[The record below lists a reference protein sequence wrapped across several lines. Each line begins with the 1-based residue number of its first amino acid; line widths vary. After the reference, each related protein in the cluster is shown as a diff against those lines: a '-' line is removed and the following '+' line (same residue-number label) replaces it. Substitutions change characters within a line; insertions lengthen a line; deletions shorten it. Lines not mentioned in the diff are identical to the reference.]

1 MPSSAS
7 DNNAATTLIDVPSL
21 ISARSA
27 NSLISD
33 NRPTRI
39 QSETLLVLNGLLDEL
54 LLAIL
59 TSAKSLATDRIKTD
73 GVLRVLNNNL
83 LAKDAV
89 LEAELE
95 LRSFVDGKR
104 AEGARVPLG
113 LMATSR
119 LDGTDGFPV
128 QAAYKALKTRCEY
141 YSTLNE
147 CQDDSAA
154 RDQNLMSS
162 DGRPI
167 ATVTPGAAI
176 YVTALLE
183 YVGVHILQNVS
194 RVIER
199 DNSDEASLYDLRAA
213 ITEDEQLN
221 PLFSKMS
228 IKQELARRI
237 DVLESRRRKITEE
250 GAARGLRS
258 DARVVKPWHVP
269 TEGDFDEAAG
279 PTLFSSKRASLQ
291 QPQRSN
297 NGIASSSSSRHGHAA
312 SSSMGHSDSFHGS
325 TSTLRTSTSLANNAT
340 DANNGFISPGAGSN
354 GKQNGARTSIGL
366 GNGGARPEAGASNA
380 ASVGRRPNSD
390 RSWSGVFGGIKRR
403 NSFKQGSESAATS
416 GRLVLPT
423 DATSPGATQAESAL
437 DPEDD
442 FEAIMLS
449 GQTMKVSLT
458 PNRLHTIEVAKKG
471 TDVNVSSIRRR
482 PGTPSVR
489 QEATFAAPTLG
500 RAPSSTSTHSSQL
513 PAGGDTS
520 AATANERLSTSSSAT
535 PSDAGMARPSSRA
548 SLSAAMRP
556 ERRTAAPPP
565 SSYRSPSPLLV
576 GKQSVLAR
584 NVAEEDA
591 ASAVPPTPSSSV
603 FRRQTPR
610 LQPRNDEEE
619 RSSSAAKDLV
629 DLFKSTPPSA
639 TQERFGAIASDTS
652 SYMDGGAKKTAMGDR
667 VRTLFGR
674 KSSSSTGHGS
684 PSSPRQRV
692 FQMHQRTDTKA
703 SLEGSQDTYNT
714 SSATNSMDQAR
725 SLVSPNEVP
734 FNRNTAS
741 RSSTSTSEHP
751 AVSADAAMEA
761 KPTPDVAVVEPEH
774 APASKAAIGLGV
786 GVAAVA
792 GAGAAG
798 AVAGARSPSY
808 GSRSTSYASQTP
820 STVEGAAQDGSV
832 ADDASSTSKS
842 KAQDELVS
850 RKVPWGYK
858 RNSTSTSTAI
868 ERSSTPSSDRRR
880 SVGYQSSN
888 GHGVLPLRSQGGA
901 GASDAGHGAVSGGS
915 PVAVASDEGVA
926 TTASNNTVSRSTNAP
941 TAWSGSTPS
950 WAPSQTLVRRGSFGS
965 RPTSAQPSARRL
977 GASLETIQI
986 LAELERA
993 MRSCH
998 TVDECRALV
1007 RKAMHADGAPISPSS
1022 TRANGLTDE
1031 NSAAGENGNARGAN
1045 GNVSNS
1051 AAATSGA
1058 VVGTAATIGAAAASA
1073 KPASN
1078 QDAADKA
1085 EETAALNGRERGLEP
1100 SIKAAPVPK
1109 LGAEDENTSLAK
1121 VEAGLVVA
1129 WLLGG
1134 DDNPSPTRTV
1144 TSNELSAERERQGR
1158 ESEEER
1164 KQGQEQKVKR
1174 VVPAAI
1180 NVAGRKAEAASE
1192 GPQLLEST
1200 VDADVGVLAS
1210 SSVVSLQSNY
1220 RDAHEE
1226 V

>member
-1 MPSSAS
+1 MPSSAF
-7 DNNAATTLIDVPSL
+7 DANTATTTLSDVPSFV
-21 ISARSA
+21 SARAA
-27 NSLISD
+27 NSLISEH
-33 NRPTRI
+33 RPTRI
-39 QSETLLVLNGLLDEL
+39 QAETLLVLNGLLDEL
-54 LLAIL
+54 LSTIL

-95 LRSFVDGKR
+95 LRSFVDAKR

-128 QAAYKALKTRCEY
+128 HGAYKALRTRCEY

-147 CQDDSAA
+147 CEDDTAA
-154 RDQNLMSS
+154 RDQNLMST

-221 PLFSKMS
+221 PLFNKMA

-237 DVLESRRRKITEE
+237 HILESRRRKITED
-250 GAARGLRS
+250 AAGRGLRS

-269 TEGDFDEAAG
+269 TAGDFDEAAG

-291 QPQRSN
+291 QTLRSSD
-297 NGIASSSSSRHGHAA
+297 GFVSSSSRQGHAA
-312 SSSMGHSDSFHGS
+312 SSSLSHSDSLHGS
-325 TSTLRTSTSLANNAT
+325 TSTLRTSTSLANNGT
-340 DANNGFISPGAGSN
+340 DGNSGLPSPGVGSN
-354 GKQNGARTSIGL
+354 GKQNGARPSSGL
-366 GNGGARPEAGASNA
+366 GNGGAPPEAGASNT
-380 ASVGRRPNSD
+380 ASVGRRSNSD

-403 NSFKQGSESAATS
+403 NSFKQGSESASTL

-423 DATSPGATQAESAL
+423 DATSPAASQAESAL

-471 TDVNVSSIRRR
+471 AQANVSSVRRR

-489 QEATFAAPTLG
+489 QDATFAAPALPRT
-500 RAPSSTSTHSSQL
+500 PSSASAHSSQL
-513 PAGGDTS
+513 PVGGDASAGG
-520 AATANERLSTSSSAT
+520 AAERLSSSSSMA
-535 PSDAGMARPSSRA
+535 PSDAGMTRPSSRA
-548 SLSAAMRP
+548 SLQTAMRP

-576 GKQSVLAR
+576 GKQSLLAR
-584 NVAEEDA
+584 DVAEDDA
-591 ASAVPPTPSSSV
+591 AAAAAPPSSAAV
-603 FRRQTPR
+603 RRQTPR

-619 RSSSAAKDLV
+619 RNSSTAKELV

-639 TQERFGAIASDTS
+639 TQERFDSIASDTPS
-652 SYMDGGAKKTAMGDR
+652 LTDRGAKKSAMGER

-674 KSSSSTGHGS
+674 KSTSSTGHGS
-684 PSSPRQRV
+684 PSSPRSRV

-734 FNRNTAS
+734 FNRNAAS

-761 KPTPDVAVVEPEH
+761 KPTPDVSVAMVEPEQ
-774 APASKAAIGLGV
+774 APTTKAAIGLGV

-792 GAGAAG
+792 VAGAGVAG
-798 AVAGARSPSY
+798 GVAAGARSPSH

-820 STVEGAAQDGSV
+820 STVEGAAAADGIV

-842 KAQDELVS
+842 KAHDELVS

-858 RNSTSTSTAI
+858 RNSTSTTTAM
-868 ERSSTPSSDRRR
+868 ERSSTPNSDRRR
-880 SVGYQSSN
+880 SVGYQSSS
-888 GHGVLPLRSQGGA
+888 GHGVLSVRGQTGA
-901 GASDAGHGAVSGGS
+901 PGSDAGHGAPGGNAS
-915 PVAVASDEGVA
+915 PVAVACDEGVA
-926 TTASNNTVSRSTNAP
+926 STTSGNTASRSNNAP
-941 TAWSGSTPS
+941 TAWSGSSMS
-950 WAPSQTLVRRGSFGS
+950 WAPQTLARRGSFGS
-965 RPTSAQPSARRL
+965 RPTSAHQSPRRG
-977 GASLETIQI
+977 GASLETIQT
-986 LAELERA
+986 LADLERA

-1007 RKAMHADGAPISPSS
+1007 RKAMHADGAPISPSA
-1022 TRANGLTDE
+1022 TRANGVTDE
-1031 NSAAGENGNARGAN
+1031 DGVAVEAGNAGSAT
-1045 GNVSNS
+1045 GNASDS
-1051 AAATSGA
+1051 AVAASG
-1058 VVGTAATIGAAAASA
+1058 VVAGAAAEAAAAANA
-1073 KPASN
+1073 KEEVGQHSVEAG
-1078 QDAADKA
+1078 
-1085 EETAALNGRERGLEP
+1085 EGGIETA
-1100 SIKAAPVPK
+1100 PVQP
-1109 LGAEDENTSLAK
+1109 GVEDESTSLAK

-1134 DDNPSPTRTV
+1134 DDDPAPTRSAN
-1144 TSNELSAERERQGR
+1144 SNEQPTTERELQQR
-1158 ESEEER
+1158 ELESDS
-1164 KQGQEQKVKR
+1164 KQHQEQEPKAKR
-1174 VVPAAI
+1174 MVPAAI
-1180 NVAGRKAEAASE
+1180 HVSSRSGGSEAAKSPDWTVE
-1192 GPQLLEST
+1192 G
-1200 VDADVGVLAS
+1200 DVRVLAS

-1226 V
+1226 VAVE

>member
-1 MPSSAS
+1 MPSSAL
-7 DNNAATTLIDVPSL
+7 DNIAATTLSDVPSL
-21 ISARSA
+21 VSARAA
-27 NSLISD
+27 NSLISED
-33 NRPTRI
+33 RPTRI
-39 QSETLLVLNGLLDEL
+39 QAETLLVLNGLLDEL
-54 LLAIL
+54 LLTIL
-59 TSAKSLATDRIKTD
+59 SSAKSLATDRIKTD

-119 LDGTDGFPV
+119 LDGSDGFPV
-128 QAAYKALKTRCEY
+128 QAAYNALRTRCEY

-147 CQDDSAA
+147 CQDNNAA
-154 RDQNLMSS
+154 KDQNLMSS

-176 YVTALLE
+176 YMTALLE
-183 YVGVHILQNVS
+183 YVGVHVLQNVS

-221 PLFSKMS
+221 PLFNKMA

-237 DVLESRRRKITEE
+237 DVLESRRRKITDDA
-250 GAARGLRS
+250 GGRGFRS

-269 TEGDFDEAAG
+269 AEGDFDVAAG
-279 PTLFSSKRASLQ
+279 SALFSSKRASLQ
-291 QPQRSN
+291 PSQRSIN
-297 NGIASSSSSRHGHAA
+297 DSATSSSRHGRAA

-325 TSTLRTSTSLANNAT
+325 TSTLRTSTSLANNAS
-340 DANNGFISPGAGSN
+340 DGNNGFVSSSAGSN
-354 GKQNGARTSIGL
+354 IKQNGVRPSPGL
-366 GNGGARPEAGASNA
+366 GNGAARQEAGASNA
-380 ASVGRRPNSD
+380 ASVGRRSNSD
-390 RSWSGVFGGIKRR
+390 RNWSGVFGGIKRR
-403 NSFKQGSESAATS
+403 NSFKQGSESASAS
-416 GRLVLPT
+416 GRIVLPT
-423 DATSPGATQAESAL
+423 GDATSPGANQFESAL
-437 DPEDD
+437 DPDDD

-471 TDVNVSSIRRR
+471 AEANVGSFRRR

-489 QEATFAAPTLG
+489 QDATFAAPTLP
-500 RAPSSTSTHSSQL
+500 RTPSSASAHSSQS
-513 PAGGDTS
+513 PAGVDTVAAS
-520 AATANERLSTSSSAT
+520 AGEHLSTSSSSAVV

-548 SLSAAMRP
+548 SLQTAMRP

-565 SSYRSPSPLLV
+565 SSYRSPSPLMM
-576 GKQSVLAR
+576 GKPNALAR
-584 NVAEEDA
+584 DVVEEDA
-591 ASAVPPTPSSSV
+591 SSAAFPPPPSSSASV

-610 LQPRNDEEE
+610 LQPRNDEDE
-619 RSSSAAKDLV
+619 RSPSTAKELV

-639 TQERFGAIASDTS
+639 TQEKFGSIASDTS
-652 SYMDGGAKKTAMGDR
+652 SFAEAGAKKPAMGDR

-714 SSATNSMDQAR
+714 SSATNSMDQTR

-734 FNRNTAS
+734 FHRNTTS

-751 AVSADAAMEA
+751 AASAEAALEA
-761 KPTPDVAVVEPEH
+761 KPLPDVAVAVVEPEH
-774 APASKAAIGLGV
+774 TSTTKAAVGLGV
-786 GVAAVA
+786 GMAAVA
-792 GAGAAG
+792 GAAG
-798 AVAGARSPSY
+798 AMGGARSPSH

-820 STVEGAAQDGSV
+820 STVEGGAPDGSV

-858 RNSTSTSTAI
+858 RNSTSTTAAL

-888 GHGVLPLRSQGGA
+888 GHSVLPMRGQAGA
-901 GASDAGHGAVSGGS
+901 PASDAGHGAVVGGGTS
-915 PVAVASDEGVA
+915 PVTVGIEEAPTNMTSGS
-926 TTASNNTVSRSTNAP
+926 TASRNNNAP
-941 TAWSGSTPS
+941 TAWSGSSTS
-950 WAPSQTLVRRGSFGS
+950 WAPQTLVRRGSLGS
-965 RPTSAQPSARRL
+965 RPTSAHQSPRRG
-977 GASLETIQI
+977 GASLETIQT
-986 LAELERA
+986 LADLERA

-1007 RKAMHADGAPISPSS
+1007 RKAMHADGASISPST

-1031 NSAAGENGNARGAN
+1031 NNASAGEDGNAI
-1045 GNVSNS
+1045 NS
-1051 AAATSGA
+1051 TPAATSGA
-1058 VVGTAATIGAAAASA
+1058 VVGAATAAAAVAA
-1073 KPASN
+1073 KSELGHHAGE
-1078 QDAADKA
+1078 A
-1085 EETAALNGRERGLEP
+1085 EDGRVRGLDP
-1100 SIKAAPVPK
+1100 STKATPTQPQ
-1109 LGAEDENTSLAK
+1109 AEIEITSLAK
-1121 VEAGLVVA
+1121 VEDGLVVA

-1134 DDNPSPTRTV
+1134 DDDPAPTRTV
-1144 TSNELSAERERQGR
+1144 ALNEQFVEPEHQQRESAEEPSENHDQKVERAVHAAIK
-1158 ESEEER
+1158 ESGSKGEEEHER
-1164 KQGQEQKVKR
+1164 AKSL
-1174 VVPAAI
+1174 
-1180 NVAGRKAEAASE
+1180 N
-1192 GPQLLEST
+1192 ST
-1200 VDADVGVLAS
+1200 VDADVGALAS
-1210 SSVVSLQSNY
+1210 SSVVSLQSTY

-1226 V
+1226 VAVE